1 MLLPAPIPNL
11 PPVQPE
17 TFSSYEYDIP
27 EYGESSDDENNI
39 DDVPLI
45 VPGDS
50 ILDDDTNTDFV
61 INRTFT
67 VASNENETEVHEREK
82 EDIPEVIVPIVVSD
96 LIARVGEA
104 DFFNRNLTRGN
115 KSSMKRKSTL
125 KGTHPLLPVRCCKKK
140 CSAQISEER
149 RMDIHKKYWEMD
161 YDSQRLW
168 LSGKVTLHETKRR
181 RKSTPKN
188 NIQRSCSRSYAL
200 PENNINNIPVCKEYF
215 LSTLGYKSDKV
226 AVLLV

>member
-1 MLLPAPIPNL
+1 MSKYVPRGKYLAELARLKPNKSFGTYKREEYVTNEAKRPAPVLETLKKRRRDEESISSVDDNDNDDIEELLLPAPIPNL

-82 EDIPEVIVPIVVSD
+82 EDIP
-96 LIARVGEA
+96 
-104 DFFNRNLTRGN
+104 
-115 KSSMKRKSTL
+115 
-125 KGTHPLLPVRCCKKK
+125 
-140 CSAQISEER
+140 
-149 RMDIHKKYWEMD
+149 
-161 YDSQRLW
+161 
-168 LSGKVTLHETKRR
+168 
-181 RKSTPKN
+181 
-188 NIQRSCSRSYAL
+188 
-200 PENNINNIPVCKEYF
+200 
-215 LSTLGYKSDKV
+215 
-226 AVLLV
+226 